1 MDYTLLIVDDEDNFR
16 EGLKEVYKDRFRV
29 LDASNLTE
37 ARKILKTQPV
47 DLILLDVNIKSEF
60 GPDLL
65 TDVRRMEPKP
75 KVIILTAFGD
85 VDTAVNAMKNGADDF
100 LSKPVDFALL
110 DATLARNIKVIDL
123 EKELFYQRSQSKPVD
138 FIIGKTEAIRHAYFL
153 AERAATAQASIL
165 ITGET
170 GTGKEVIT
178 RFIHNSGPRAK
189 GPFYPINCSAI
200 QSTMLE
206 SELFG
211 HEAGSFT
218 GADKL
223 HKGLFETANG
233 GILFLDEISS
243 MSLDMQAKLL
253 RALEEKKIRRVG
265 GNQEIDV
272 DVQIVAATNHKIE
285 ELITKGEFR
294 TDLFYRLN
302 VIRIELPPLRERIE
316 DLKEL
321 FAFFIKKYSLEQGK
335 NIPYIEPQILT
346 AISKYTWPG
355 NIRELRNA
363 CERAVIFCMGDTL
376 QLSSFPREIVE
387 LAE

>member
-37 ARKILKTQPV
+37 ARKTLKTQPV

-65 TDVRRMEPKP
+65 TDIRRMEPKP

-123 EKELFYQRSQSKPVD
+123 EKELFYQRSQSKPAD

-178 RFIHNSGPRAK
+178 RFIHKSGPRAK

-265 GNQEIDV
+265 GNHEIDV
-272 DVQIVAATNHKIE
+272 DVQIVAATNHEIE

-346 AISKYTWPG
+346 AISKYSWPG

>member
-37 ARKILKTQPV
+37 ARKTLKTQPV

-65 TDVRRMEPKP
+65 TDIRRMEPKP

-123 EKELFYQRSQSKPVD
+123 EKELFYQRSQSKPAD
-138 FIIGKTEAIRHAYFL
+138 FIIGKTEAIRHAYYL

-178 RFIHNSGPRAK
+178 RFIHKSGPRAK

-272 DVQIVAATNHKIE
+272 DVQIVAATNHEIE

-294 TDLFYRLN
+294 MDLFYRLN

-346 AISKYTWPG
+346 AISKYSWPG

>member
-29 LDASNLTE
+29 LDAPNLTA
-37 ARKILKTQPV
+37 ARKILKNQPV
-47 DLILLDVNIKSEF
+47 ELILLDVNIKSEF

-65 TDVRRMEPKP
+65 TDIRRMEPKP

-100 LSKPVDFALL
+100 ISKPVDFALL
-110 DATLARNIKVIDL
+110 DATLARNIKVIDM
-123 EKELFYQRSQSKPVD
+123 ERELYFQRSQSKPTD
-138 FIIGKTEAIRHAYFL
+138 FVIGKTEAIRHAYFL
-153 AERAATAQASIL
+153 AERAAAAQASIL

-178 RFIHNSGPRAK
+178 RFIHDTGPRAK

-223 HKGLFETANG
+223 HKGLFEAASG

-243 MSLDMQAKLL
+243 MSLDMQSKLL

-265 GNQEIDV
+265 GNHEIDV

-294 TDLFYRLN
+294 SDLFYRLN
-302 VIRIELPPLRERIE
+302 VIRIDLPPLRERIE

-346 AISKYTWPG
+346 AISKYSWPG

>member
-110 DATLARNIKVIDL
+110 DATLARNIKVVDL

>member
-37 ARKILKTQPV
+37 ARKTLKTQPV

-65 TDVRRMEPKP
+65 TDIRRMEPKP

-123 EKELFYQRSQSKPVD
+123 EKELFYQRSQSKPAD
-138 FIIGKTEAIRHAYFL
+138 FIIGKTEAIRHAYYL

-178 RFIHNSGPRAK
+178 RFIHKSGPRAK

-265 GNQEIDV
+265 GNHEIDV
-272 DVQIVAATNHKIE
+272 DVQIVAATNHEIE

-346 AISKYTWPG
+346 AISKYSWPG